1 MESGS
6 NLMVMVTVISTGVAV
21 IVALFA
27 FGVFFLRRLDTV
39 ARDLRTEIQ
48 GLRTEMR
55 TEIQGLRTE
64 MQTEIQGLRTEMR
77 AEFQNVRTEIR
88 AEVQN
93 VRTDLGPRIDGV
105 NGRVDQ
111 MILAMGM
118 PAFQQAA
125 AKPAGRT
132 EKRPPAA

>member
-1 MESGS
+1 
-6 NLMVMVTVISTGVAV
+6 MVIVTVISTGVAV
-21 IVALFA
+21 IVVLFA
-27 FGVFFLRRLDTV
+27 FGAFFLRRLDTV
-39 ARDLRTEIQ
+39 TRDLR
-48 GLRTEMR
+48 
-55 TEIQGLRTE
+55 
-64 MQTEIQGLRTEMR
+64 TEIQGLRTEMR
-77 AEFQNVRTEIR
+77 AEFQNVRTEMQGLRTEMRAEFQDVRTEIR

-125 AKPAGRT
+125 AKPASRT

>member
-6 NLMVMVTVISTGVAV
+6 NLMVIVTVIGTGVAV

-27 FGVFFLRRLDTV
+27 FGAFFLRRLDTV
-39 ARDLRTEIQ
+39 TRDLRTEVQ
-48 GLRTEMR
+48 GLRA
-55 TEIQGLRTE
+55 E
-64 MQTEIQGLRTEMR
+64 MQTEFQKVGTEMQGLRTEMR
-77 AEFQNVRTEIR
+77 AEFQNVRTEMR

-111 MILAMGM
+111 MILAMGV

-125 AKPAGRT
+125 AKPASRT